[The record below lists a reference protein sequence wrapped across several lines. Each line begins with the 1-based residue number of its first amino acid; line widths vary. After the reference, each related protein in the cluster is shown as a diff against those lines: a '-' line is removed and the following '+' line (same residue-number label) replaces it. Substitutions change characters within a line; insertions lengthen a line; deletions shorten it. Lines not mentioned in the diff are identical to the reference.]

1 VLAVR
6 RKYVPSDI
14 QNAPL
19 LGPERLRKVNELLL
33 NSLMAI
39 AKEPPEKAAQSL
51 QNLLRQ
57 IPDVMGN
64 PLFLAAFSVG
74 MKHAIDDQRAEKGE
88 ASLEENDVLSAEE
101 LQIILAASKITKGD
115 LARHLGISPASITRW
130 TQGKEKIPRHHVA
143 AIRRYTSNA
152 ISQAA

>member
-1 VLAVR
+1 VR

-39 AKEPPEKAAQSL
+39 AKEPPEKAVQSL
-51 QNLLRQ
+51 QNLLGQ

-64 PLFLAAFSVG
+64 PLFLAAFAAG
-74 MKHAIDDQRAEKGE
+74 AAEALDNHRTERGE
-88 ASLEENDVLSAEE
+88 APLEENDVLSAEE
-101 LQIILAASKITKGD
+101 LQIILHASKISKID

-143 AIRRYTSNA
+143 AIRRYMANA
-152 ISQAA
+152 ISMAA